1 MYNYMITLISY
12 ILMYIYFTVIL
23 SIKNIQKAFDY
34 LSTFITAILVSKS
47 KKYTT
52 VKINVQISA
61 VFYLSS
67 NP

>member
-1 MYNYMITLISY
+1 
-12 ILMYIYFTVIL
+12 MYIYFTVIL
-23 SIKNIQKAFDY
+23 SIKNSQKAFDH
-34 LSTFITAILVSKS
+34 LSIFTITIIVSKS